1 MEEKNLPFQFEDKGL
16 AQNLLQSVGE
26 LLKDSD
32 ATEEKDM
39 VKNFLQ
45 KISEAMT
52 FVAVGDAGVG
62 KTTFLNRLFGGA
74 VCENEMAQPT
84 TGIRETKGGAQEAEL
99 QVASYYARHFVT
111 MEAMQG
117 ISVVDTQGLDTL
129 ESKECIEKV
138 RDFIQKSDV
147 LFVVF
152 DALKIRSINVWDFLT
167 ETSPEKMVFV
177 MTRCDLADEQTIKDN
192 RIKLQQYMSEEGIDA
207 PIFSIGS
214 GSDAD
219 VEALRRYIREQVL
232 GETPTPTKQQQNM
245 QHLEGM
251 LTALGSSFSLRKKQ
265 YESDKVILE
274 NINTE
279 VDGFLSRNESVVNR
293 LKGELRNIIA
303 TQIDAYQAE
312 IISKMDPLKIRE
324 RCPGGPSEVEAY
336 LGAVNENY
344 RNIMN
349 EQISATT
356 QDAVRKYCADLQD
369 VFEEATGFFR
379 KRQNLLDAEDQFY
392 GSLAKSKKE
401 MLYESD
407 TMMADLSR
415 FYEKLAGASEK
426 LFMDVWKARGEYD
439 AAIQKKSKK
448 GMITGG
454 AVGAG
459 LGGVG
464 TAIAAVLAHGALAA
478 GTAAAGT
485 AAAATAAATAGS
497 AVATALGAVLWPVV
511 GAIIGAVVISKI
523 AKKMAKAGAAN
534 DMWAV
539 YDECVAEFKQ
549 EVAQIK
555 EEMTEQVM
563 QTVTEIFDREVRS
576 MDNSFRD
583 FRMAVNIDSRN
594 IPLLE
599 SKLQTVQ
606 DLMEQIGQLK
616 RDREARMEADALNLN
631 TMEGREENVLE
642 YEAE

>member
-32 ATEEKDM
+32 ATEEKEM

-62 KTTFLNRLFGGA
+62 KTTFLNRLF
-74 VCENEMAQPT
+74 
-84 TGIRETKGGAQEAEL
+84 
-99 QVASYYARHFVT
+99 
-111 MEAMQG
+111 
-117 ISVVDTQGLDTL
+117 
-129 ESKECIEKV
+129 
-138 RDFIQKSDV
+138 
-147 LFVVF
+147 VVF
-152 DALKIRSINVWDFLT
+152 DALKIRSLHVWDFLA

-192 RIKLQQYMSEEGIDA
+192 RIKVQQYMSEEGIDA

-219 VEALRRYIREQVL
+219 VEALRRYIWEQVL
-232 GETPTPTKQQQNM
+232 GETPTLTKQQQNM

-279 VDGFLSRNESVVNR
+279 VDGFLSHNESVVNR

-448 GMITGG
+448 Y
-454 AVGAG
+454 
-459 LGGVG
+459 
-464 TAIAAVLAHGALAA
+464 
-478 GTAAAGT
+478 
-485 AAAATAAATAGS
+485 
-497 AVATALGAVLWPVV
+497 
-511 GAIIGAVVISKI
+511 KI
-523 AKKMAKAGAAN
+523 
-534 DMWAV
+534 
-539 YDECVAEFKQ
+539 
-549 EVAQIK
+549 
-555 EEMTEQVM
+555 
-563 QTVTEIFDREVRS
+563 REV
-576 MDNSFRD
+576 
-583 FRMAVNIDSRN
+583 
-594 IPLLE
+594 
-599 SKLQTVQ
+599 K
-606 DLMEQIGQLK
+606 
-616 RDREARMEADALNLN
+616 
-631 TMEGREENVLE
+631 
-642 YEAE
+642 

>member
-32 ATEEKDM
+32 ATEEKEM

-74 VCENEMAQPT
+74 VCQKEMTQST

-99 QVASYYARHFVT
+99 QVASYYVRHFVT

-129 ESKECIEKV
+129 ESKECIERV
-138 RDFIQKSDV
+138 RAFVQKSDV

-152 DALKIRSINVWDFLT
+152 DALKIRSLHVWDFLA

-192 RIKLQQYMSEEGIDA
+192 RIKVQQYMSEEGIDA

-219 VEALRRYIREQVL
+219 VEELRRYIREQVL
-232 GETPTPTKQQQNM
+232 GETPTLTKQQQNM

-439 AAIQKKSKK
+439 AAIQEKSKK

-454 AVGAG
+454 VV
-459 LGGVG
+459 GGVG
-464 TAIAAVLAHGALAA
+464 AAIAAVLAEAA
-478 GTAAAGT
+478 
-485 AAAATAAATAGS
+485 
-497 AVATALGAVLWPVV
+497 GAVLWPVV

-576 MDNSFRD
+576 MDNSFKD

>member
-32 ATEEKDM
+32 ATEEKEM

-74 VCENEMAQPT
+74 VCQKEMTQST

-99 QVASYYARHFVT
+99 QVASYYVRHFVT

-129 ESKECIEKV
+129 ESKECIERV
-138 RDFIQKSDV
+138 RAFVQKSDV

-152 DALKIRSINVWDFLT
+152 DALKIRSLHVWDFLA

-192 RIKLQQYMSEEGIDA
+192 RIKVQQYMSEEGIDA

-219 VEALRRYIREQVL
+219 VEELRRYIREQIL
-232 GETPTPTKQQQNM
+232 GETPTLTKQQQNM

-407 TMMADLSR
+407 TMMADLSQ

-459 LGGVG
+459 LGGIG
-464 TAIAAVLAHGALAA
+464 TAIAAVLTEAA
-478 GTAAAGT
+478 G
-485 AAAATAAATAGS
+485 
-497 AVATALGAVLWPVV
+497 AVLVLWPVI

-576 MDNSFRD
+576 MDNSFKD

>member
-32 ATEEKDM
+32 ATEEKEM
-39 VKNFLQ
+39 VKTFLQ

-74 VCENEMAQPT
+74 VCENEMAQST
-84 TGIRETKGGAQEAEL
+84 MGIRETKGGVQEAEL

-138 RDFIQKSDV
+138 RAFIQKSDV
-147 LFVVF
+147 IFVVF
-152 DALKIRSINVWDFLT
+152 DALKIRSLHVWDFLA

-232 GETPTPTKQQQNM
+232 GETPTLTKQQQNM

-251 LTALGSSFSLRKKQ
+251 LTALESSFSLRKKQ

-439 AAIQKKSKK
+439 AAIQEKSKK

-454 AVGAG
+454 VV
-459 LGGVG
+459 GGVG
-464 TAIAAVLAHGALAA
+464 AAIAAVLAEAA
-478 GTAAAGT
+478 G
-485 AAAATAAATAGS
+485 
-497 AVATALGAVLWPVV
+497 AVLVLWPVV

-576 MDNSFRD
+576 MDNSFKD

>member
-32 ATEEKDM
+32 ATEEKEM

-84 TGIRETKGGAQEAEL
+84 MGIRETKGGAQEAEL

-138 RDFIQKSDV
+138 RAFIQKCDV

-152 DALKIRSINVWDFLT
+152 DALKIRSLHVWDFLA

-177 MTRCDLADEQTIKDN
+177 MTRCDLADKQTIKDN

-219 VEALRRYIREQVL
+219 VEELRRYIREQVL
-232 GETPTPTKQQQNM
+232 GETPTLTKQQQNM

-415 FYEKLAGASEK
+415 LYEKLAGASEK

-464 TAIAAVLAHGALAA
+464 AAIAAVLAEAA
-478 GTAAAGT
+478 G
-485 AAAATAAATAGS
+485 
-497 AVATALGAVLWPVV
+497 AVLVLWPVV